1 MYIFKFIFSYEIEKL
16 SSNFW
21 GGMGMQENSAV
32 LSIKHLKND
41 YVYYKLMQSV
51 CVSMEYHN
59 GC

>member
-1 MYIFKFIFSYEIEKL
+1 
-16 SSNFW
+16 
-21 GGMGMQENSAV
+21 MQENSAV